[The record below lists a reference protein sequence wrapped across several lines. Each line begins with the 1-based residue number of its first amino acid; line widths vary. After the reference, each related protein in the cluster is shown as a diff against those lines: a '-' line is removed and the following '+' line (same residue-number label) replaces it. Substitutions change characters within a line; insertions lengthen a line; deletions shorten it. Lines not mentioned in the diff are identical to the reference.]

1 MKGSMQLKRAV
12 FLMWGML
19 GHLEHKSN
27 SAGLLRLDDE
37 KHRAELA
44 EALRTVLHELSTH
57 SDIQD
62 VTAITHE

>member
-1 MKGSMQLKRAV
+1 MQLERAF

-27 SAGLLRLDDE
+27 PVGLLRLEDE

-44 EALRTVLHELSTH
+44 EALRTVLHELSIH
-57 SDIQD
+57 SGIQN